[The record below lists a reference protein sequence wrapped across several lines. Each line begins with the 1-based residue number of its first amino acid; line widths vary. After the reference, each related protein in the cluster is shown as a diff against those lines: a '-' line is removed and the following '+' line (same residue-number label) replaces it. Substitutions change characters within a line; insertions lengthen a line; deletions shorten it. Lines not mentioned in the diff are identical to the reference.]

1 MSQHRI
7 IPSSAWRPLVDET
20 VPSPQPVRTTDR
32 IDVAVPARAEYVA
45 IVRLAAGGIA
55 GRMAF
60 SFDDAEDLK
69 LVVGEACNIAIL
81 AGATSVRIRFA
92 LRPKRLSIR
101 VTYDGD
107 AAPPAA
113 PDEGAAPE
121 NGDDLGVFVMRCLM
135 DEVRTTTRG
144 GRHVITMAKRVPV

>member
-1 MSQHRI
+1 MSQQRM
-7 IPSSAWRPLVDET
+7 SLSAWRPLVDET
-20 VPSPQPVRTTDR
+20 VSSPARTTDR
-32 IDVAVPARAEYVA
+32 IDIAVPARAEYVA

-81 AGATSVRIRFA
+81 AGASLVRIRFN
-92 LRPKRLSIR
+92 LNPKRLSIR
-101 VTYDGD
+101 VTYDGT
-107 AAPPAA
+107 APAPA
-113 PDEGAAPE
+113 PQDE
-121 NGDDLGVFVMRCLM
+121 DLGVFVMRCLM

-144 GRHVITMAKRVPV
+144 GRHVITMAKRVPA